1 MTFFKELKRR
11 NVFKVS
17 AAYLVGAWLIIQVVE
32 TVFPLFGFGNEPAR
46 IVVIVLGLG
55 FILTLVISWV
65 YELTPDGLKKET
77 DIRRNQRFSR
87 SSSNK
92 LNFVIIGL
100 LVMAVGFFAYDK
112 FVLGPGRDAAA
123 TLNAV
128 AHLAEV
134 REMVGERQ
142 FAKAYALAI
151 QLEPS
156 FTDVSLSEELWQAV
170 THNVNLTSSPTGA
183 HAWIR
188 AYNSEESDWEELGQT
203 PLKETRVPQG
213 FIRIRMELEG
223 YQTLVVASW
232 EGGEYRLEPVD
243 SLPQDML
250 YVEGGNFKTL
260 MPELGYPSI
269 DLSDYLIDTN
279 EVSNQQ
285 FMQFVDA
292 DGYSNAEYWEHP
304 FMLDGRELSFEDAM
318 GLFKDQTGRAGP
330 GRWEFG
336 TYADGKASHP
346 VGGIS
351 WYEAAAFA
359 RFKGKHLPT
368 LYHWYWAAFVDAQP
382 FILSEFIVPASNFGG
397 EGAVPVGTLDGIS
410 SSGTFDMAGNVREWV
425 WNKVGEDRFLLGGGW
440 NDPKYTF
447 SESNA
452 ESPFNRSEL
461 NGFRLITVLDNTN
474 LELARNPVPPK
485 HRNFLV
491 EQPVTDEIFEVY
503 RRFYTYDAT
512 PLSAEVIE
520 HENAEHWTRER
531 IELDAAY
538 GNERLTAFLYIPHG
552 VEPPYETIVYFPGAS
567 ALFRRESPAVDD
579 SFLGFFLLRSGRA
592 ILFPMYRGTFERGTL
607 LSSDY
612 QDETNFYRE
621 HVIHWSKDI
630 GRSLDYLE
638 TRSDITIDRLGYFG
652 LSWGSAVAPIM
663 IAIEPRIKAAV
674 LVVGGLNFL
683 ATQPEVD
690 PLNFLPRVR
699 SPTRM
704 VNLTADYFFP
714 LETSAIPFYELLGAK
729 PKDMVLM
736 EGAGHYVPRN
746 RIITETLDWF
756 DRFPSPKP

>member
-1 MTFFKELKRR
+1 MTFINELKRR
-11 NVFKVS
+11 NVFKVGV
-17 AAYLVGAWLIIQVVE
+17 AYVVGAWLIIQVVE
-32 TVFPLFGFGNEPAR
+32 TVFPLFGYGNEPAR
-46 IVVIVLGLG
+46 IVVITLAVG
-55 FILTLVISWV
+55 FIFALVISWV
-65 YELTPDGLKKET
+65 YELTSDGLKKEK
-77 DIRRNQRFSR
+77 DIRGKHRITRGNGNR
-87 SSSNK
+87 

-123 TLNAV
+123 TLTAV
-128 AHLAEV
+128 ERLAEV

-142 FAKAYALAI
+142 FGKAYARAL

-170 THNVNLTSSPTGA
+170 THKVNLTSTPSGA
-183 HAWIR
+183 HVSIR
-188 AYNSEESDWEELGQT
+188 AYNSEENDWEELGQT
-203 PLKETRVPQG
+203 PLEETRVPQG
-213 FIRIRMELEG
+213 FVRIRMVLDG

-232 EGGEYRLEPVD
+232 EGGEYRLEPVG

-250 YVEGGNFKTL
+250 YVEGGDFKTL

-269 DLSDYLIDTN
+269 DISDYLIDTN

-304 FMLDGRELSFEDAM
+304 FLLDGREFSFEDAM

-330 GRWEFG
+330 STWEFG

-351 WYEAAAFA
+351 WHEAAAFA

-368 LYHWYWAAFVDAQP
+368 LYHWYWAAFVDVQP
-382 FILSEFIVPASNFGG
+382 GILSEFIVPYSNFGG
-397 EGAVPVGTLDGIS
+397 EGTVPVGTLGGIS

-440 NDPKYTF
+440 NDPKYAF

-452 ESPFNRSEL
+452 LSPFNRSEL
-461 NGFRLITVLDNTN
+461 NGFRLITLLDNTD

-491 EQPVTDEIFEVY
+491 EQPVADDIFEVY

-512 PLSAEVIE
+512 PLNAEVIE
-520 HENAEHWTRER
+520 REDAEHWTRER

-538 GNERLTAFLYIPHG
+538 GNERLTAFLYIPKD
-552 VEPPYETIVYFPGAS
+552 VEPPYETVVYFPGAS

-592 ILFPMYRGTFERGTL
+592 ILFPLYRGTFERGTS

-612 QDETNFYRE
+612 QDETNLYRE

-638 TRSDITIDRLGYFG
+638 TRSDITMDRLGYFG

-663 IAIEPRIKAAV
+663 IAIEPRIRAAV

-683 ATQPEVD
+683 ATQSEVD
-690 PLNFLPRVR
+690 PLNFLPRVM

-704 VNLTADYFFP
+704 VNLTADYYFP
-714 LETSAIPFYELLGAK
+714 LETSALPFYELLGAK

-736 EGAGHYVPRN
+736 EGSGHYVPRK

-756 DRFPSPKP
+756 DRFPARQP

>member
-1 MTFFKELKRR
+1 MTFIKELKRR
-11 NVFKVS
+11 NVFKVGV
-17 AAYLVGAWLIIQVVE
+17 AYLVGAWLIIQVVE

-46 IVVIVLGLG
+46 IVVIILAVG
-55 FILTLVISWV
+55 FIFTLVISWV
-65 YELTPDGLKKET
+65 YELTPDGLKKEK
-77 DIRRNQRFSR
+77 DIRGKQRITR
-87 SSSNK
+87 GRGNR

-123 TLNAV
+123 TLIAV
-128 AHLAEV
+128 ARLAEV

-142 FAKAYALAI
+142 FGKAYARAL

-156 FTDVSLSEELWQAV
+156 FTDVSLSEKLWQAV
-170 THNVNLTSSPTGA
+170 THNVNLTSTPSGA
-183 HAWIR
+183 HVSIR
-188 AYNSEESDWEELGQT
+188 AYNSEENDWEELGQT
-203 PLKETRVPQG
+203 PLEEARVPQG
-213 FIRIRMELEG
+213 FVRIRMALEG

-232 EGGEYRLEPVD
+232 EGGEYRLEPVG

-250 YVEGGNFKTL
+250 YVEGGDFKTL

-269 DLSDYLIDTN
+269 NLSDFLIDTY

-304 FMLDGRELSFEDAM
+304 FILDGREFSFEDAM
-318 GLFKDQTGRAGP
+318 GLFKDQTGRSGP
-330 GRWEFG
+330 GTWEFG

-368 LYHWYWAAFVDAQP
+368 LYHWYWAAFIDVQP
-382 FILSEFIVPASNFGG
+382 FILNEFIVPSSNFEG

-410 SSGTFDMAGNVREWV
+410 SSGTVDMAGNVREWV
-425 WNKVGEDRFLLGGGW
+425 WNKTGEDRFLLGGGW

-447 SESNA
+447 SASYA
-452 ESPFNRSEL
+452 LSPFNRSEL
-461 NGFRLITVLDNTN
+461 NGFRLITLLDNTN
-474 LELARNPVPPK
+474 LELARNPVPLK
-485 HRNFLV
+485 HRNYLV
-491 EQPVTDEIFEVY
+491 EEPVADEIFEVY

-512 PLSAEVIE
+512 PLNAVVIE
-520 HENAEHWTRER
+520 REDAEHWTRER

-538 GNERLTAFLYIPHG
+538 GNERLTAFLYIPKG
-552 VEPPYETIVYFPGAS
+552 VEPPYETVVYFPGAS
-567 ALFRRESPAVDD
+567 AIFRRESPAVDD

-592 ILFPMYRGTFERGTL
+592 ILFPLYKGTFERGTL
-607 LSSDY
+607 LNSDF

-638 TRSDITIDRLGYFG
+638 TRSDITMDRLGYFG

-674 LVVGGLNFL
+674 LVVGGLISL

-690 PLNFLPRVR
+690 PFNFLPRVM

-704 VNLTADYFFP
+704 VNLSADYFFP
-714 LETSAIPFYELLGAK
+714 LETSALPFYELLGAK
-729 PKDMVLM
+729 PKDMVHM

-746 RIITETLDWF
+746 RVITETLDWF
-756 DRFPSPKP
+756 DRFPVRQP